1 MLTFAP
7 AAALRAE
14 PDARRFWHLAVLMG
28 LRDGAERVELRFGD
42 GDATLYH
49 RVGGRDWE
57 LSAVDDELFPLLKPA
72 LRGLARLIAPE
83 RSDFRLT
90 TFPVA
95 SRVEPA
101 EVGWLTCDLGGHL
114 LDFVVRIDPQEPYGL
129 VTVELDVRPELAAA
143 AADALADYYAED

>member
-1 MLTFAP
+1 MLTFTP

-14 PDARRFWHLAVLMG
+14 PDARRFWHLAVLTG
-28 LRDGAERVELRFGD
+28 LRDAAERVELRIGE

-49 RVGGRDWE
+49 RVAGRDWE
-57 LSAVDDELFPLLKPA
+57 LAVVDEELFPHLKPA
-72 LRGLARLIAPE
+72 LRELARLIAPE
-83 RSDFRLT
+83 RPEFRLT

-101 EVGWLTCDLGGHL
+101 EVGWLTCDLGGHV

-129 VTVELDVRPELAAA
+129 VTVELDVRPELATAA
-143 AADALADYYAED
+143 AEALADYYAEE

>member
-1 MLTFAP
+1 MLTFGD
-7 AAALRAE
+7 LKTQ
-14 PDARRFWHLAVLMG
+14 PDGRRFWHLAVLTG
-28 LRDGAERVELRFGD
+28 LRDGAERVELRIGE

-57 LSAVDDELFPLLKPA
+57 LAVVDEGLFPHLKPA
-72 LRGLARLIAPE
+72 LRELSRLVSPE
-83 RSDFRLT
+83 RPDFRLT

-101 EVGWLTCDLGGHL
+101 EVGWLTGEVGGHL
-114 LDFVVRIDPQEPYGL
+114 FDFVVRIDPQEPYGL

-143 AADALADYYAED
+143 AADLLADYYAEA